1 MSHWGTA
8 FLLFLPFLRH
18 CAFNPNGLTTKN
30 SNCAAPK
37 FRVHLSSRAWFFGI
51 TSGFEECGFDRK
63 MIKTIMQNYE
73 DSTARPPGKVKQPW
87 ETPLCQPLD
96 AADET
101 EAKFTTVN
109 ELSTVGPGS

>member
-1 MSHWGTA
+1 
-8 FLLFLPFLRH
+8 
-18 CAFNPNGLTTKN
+18 
-30 SNCAAPK
+30 
-37 FRVHLSSRAWFFGI
+37 
-51 TSGFEECGFDRK
+51 
-63 MIKTIMQNYE
+63 MQNYE